1 MDFLAFLVQKLWQNK
16 RKLMREIPG
25 IYYSIFPGELGSF
38 GHNLGTRNARKS
50 IWGFAASYSSL
61 EYNQYIPA

>member
-50 IWGFAASYSSL
+50 I
-61 EYNQYIPA
+61 